1 MKINHGFTTNK
12 SPPKKH
18 VYYSNLKLTM
28 VLLHYKAMAVQIV
41 VNTPKKKHG
50 NSNFT
55 IIKSWLIFVRDWL
68 FISTYKAQYLHDY
81 ILYL

>member
-41 VNTPKKKHG
+41 VNTPKK
-50 NSNFT
+50 NMVT
-55 IIKSWLIFVRDWL
+55 
-68 FISTYKAQYLHDY
+68 A
-81 ILYL
+81 ILL